1 MAGAGGVMVRAV
13 WLVRAAGSGAGPG
26 PAFGRRAARQ
36 LARRELSRPIYHRGT
51 PLTQRIP
58 GAIGRWLARLF
69 DAASGAVPGGWWA
82 LVGLAA
88 LAVIAV
94 AAVAAWIGPVS
105 ARHRRPAGGPLP
117 GTAVAARDLRMR
129 AERLAAAGDF
139 TGAVIERVRAIAA
152 ELDERGTLPPR
163 AGRTAD
169 ELAAEAA
176 LALPAEAAELGSA
189 ARLFDDVRYGD
200 RAGTAAGYR
209 RIRDL
214 DGRIHAARS
223 GPAATVRPASAAAGP
238 A

>member
-1 MAGAGGVMVRAV
+1 MVSAAWLARAA
-13 WLVRAAGSGAGPG
+13 WTGAGSGPG
-26 PAFGRRAARQ
+26 LAIGRHAARE
-36 LARRELSRPIYHRGT
+36 LARRELSKAIYHRGT
-51 PLTQRIP
+51 HLTQRIL
-58 GAIGRWLARLF
+58 GAIGRWLTRLF
-69 DAASGAVPGGWWA
+69 DGASGVVPGGWWA

-88 LAVIAV
+88 LAVIVV
-94 AAVAAWIGPVS
+94 AAAAAWIGPVS
-105 ARHRRPAGGPLP
+105 ARHRRQAGGLLP
-117 GTAVAARDLRMR
+117 GTAVTARDLRMR

-139 TGAVIERVRAIAA
+139 TGAVIESVRAIAA
-152 ELDERGTLPPR
+152 ELDERGALPPR

-176 LALPAEAAELGSA
+176 LALPAEAAELAAA

-214 DGRIHAARS
+214 DGRIQAARS
-223 GPAATVRPASAAAGP
+223 GPAATVTPASAAAGP

>member
-1 MAGAGGVMVRAV
+1 MVSAAWLARAATGGAG
-13 WLVRAAGSGAGPG
+13 SGPG
-26 PAFGRRAARQ
+26 PAIGLRAARE
-36 LARRELSRPIYHRGT
+36 LARRELFKPIYHRGT
-51 PLTQRIP
+51 TLTQRIL

-152 ELDERGTLPPR
+152 ELDERGALPPR
-163 AGRTAD
+163 ASRTAD

-176 LALPAEAAELGSA
+176 LALPAEAAELASA

-200 RAGTAAGYR
+200 RAGSAAGYR

-214 DGRIHAARS
+214 DGRIQAARS
-223 GPAATVRPASAAAGP
+223 GPAVTVTPASTVAGP